1 MSNDILIDAYK
12 NMRGLIKST
21 PTNKENIINEFID
34 LVNKVSSKQDIKT
47 TATISKSG
55 DLGDMLKNPLEI
67 NIYNNFQKYNSPISD
82 LSKQPSQ
89 YKQFRTPEQSKQYI
103 IDAKIK

>member
-21 PTNKENIINEFID
+21 PANKEKIINEFID
-34 LVNKVSSKQDIKT
+34 LVDKISNKKD
-47 TATISKSG
+47 ATINKSG

-89 YKQFRTPEQSKQYI
+89 YKQFRTPEQSRQYI

>member
-21 PTNKENIINEFID
+21 PANKEKIINEFID
-34 LVNKVSSKQDIKT
+34 LVDKISNKKD
-47 TATISKSG
+47 ATINKSG